1 MDEHGFVKTLIDRS
15 HLRLDEY
22 SETVDV
28 GFGLSQ
34 EDYVA
39 MVERLMGIV
48 HVMKMAFECKEL
60 EGGIDLYSLYSA
72 LEVLVAEQ
80 MVA

>member
-1 MDEHGFVKTLIDRS
+1 MDEHGFVKTLIDHS

-48 HVMKMAFECKEL
+48 HVMKMALECKEL